1 MTLWTITWALQSA
14 QSLNVPRSVLQSLLK
29 QARSL
34 FSNGKWLMAEED
46 MNLLPNPSAFLS
58 GFTRYSTDP
67 LHLPQTL

>member
-1 MTLWTITWALQSA
+1 MTLWTIMWVLQRA
-14 QSLNVPRSVLQSLLK
+14 QSLSVPRSVLQSLLK

-46 MNLLPNPSAFLS
+46 MNLLQNPRAFLS
-58 GFTRYSTDP
+58 GLTRYATDP